1 MAIYFTVALITAVFS
16 EISVKSSNKI
26 IRRVCVLFVIALPS
40 LLFAFRYGIGT
51 DYFAY
56 VSNFQ
61 KLQTIGIHAVR
72 FKFEW
77 VYILINLIV
86 GKLNGSIEMVFLIT
100 SIIMMSFIY
109 YAARHYAKYLSVG
122 AAIFSYMMLYYQ
134 MSFNIVR
141 QSVAMAIC
149 LYSIK
154 YIHDRKLFKF
164 LLFILIASGF
174 HISALMFFPFYFLY
188 KILGWKNKKAIRV
201 LFYIIVLIGAFN
213 INSLVITIIN
223 RIPSLSY
230 YRVYFQSSGR
240 NIDVGF
246 LIRYSPFLLTA
257 LYLYKHSWKRDKNFT
272 LIFSLFIIGLIL
284 KLSGIVGSS
293 YINRIALNFEITLIL
308 IIAYFVKGFNRK
320 RELFASLILLLY
332 VGFNW
337 WYIYIYIGSH
347 GTFPYRSIFS
357 L

>member
-149 LYSIK
+149 LYCIK
-154 YIHDRKLFKF
+154 YIHDRKFLKF
-164 LLFILIASGF
+164 SFFVLIASGF
-174 HISALMFFPFYFLY
+174 HISALLLFPFYFFY
-188 KILGWKNKKAIRV
+188 KILGEKNKKWTRV
-201 LFYIIVLIGAFN
+201 LFYMIALIGVIN
-213 INSLVITIIN
+213 IGSLLMPILCS
-223 RIPSLSY
+223 IPGLSY
-230 YRVYFQSSGR
+230 YLF
-240 NIDVGF
+240 
-246 LIRYSPFLLTA
+246 
-257 LYLYKHSWKRDKNFT
+257 YLDN
-272 LIFSLFIIGLIL
+272 
-284 KLSGIVGSS
+284 
-293 YINRIALNFEITLIL
+293 
-308 IIAYFVKGFNRK
+308 
-320 RELFASLILLLY
+320 
-332 VGFNW
+332 
-337 WYIYIYIGSH
+337 
-347 GTFPYRSIFS
+347 
-357 L
+357 